1 MPKVSPL
8 KSLEIIRKL
17 RALGYEGPFPSGRH
31 VHMVHPDKKF
41 PLIPIPMHPGD
52 IGVGLIRKIIRDVGV
67 SLEQWLDL

>member
-1 MPKVSPL
+1 
-8 KSLEIIRKL
+8 
-17 RALGYEGPFPSGRH
+17 
-31 VHMVHPDKKF
+31 MVHPDKKF